1 MLLSCESFSIVQHFT
16 VEHFS
21 TFSCHAPLFVDIKLK
36 RLSIP
41 SECTCKKIK
50 CKTIRWNEEFKDEV
64 KNDLMVNAHKFEELF
79 QNITEDGESIDG
91 NVDNMNEL
99 LTDIFEKYT
108 TVELDRTI
116 QCEYCI
122 G

>member
-1 MLLSCESFSIVQHFT
+1 
-16 VEHFS
+16 
-21 TFSCHAPLFVDIKLK
+21 
-36 RLSIP
+36 
-41 SECTCKKIK
+41 
-50 CKTIRWNEEFKDEV
+50 
-64 KNDLMVNAHKFEELF
+64 MVNAHKFEELF